1 MLQLLQA
8 YAGPGRTALSFAP
21 TYSMYPE
28 YARDT
33 NTDWVVGHREED
45 FSLDLDHAGTL
56 IERHRPAVVLLPSP
70 NNPTGTALPHEA
82 IAGLC
87 EAAGDGLVVLDEAYG
102 EFRRAGVPERARAAS
117 RAPQP
122 RGHPH
127 HEQGVRARRRPARL
141 PGRRPGD
148 LRRHPRGPAAVPP
161 LRGHAGGRAGRAAP
175 REGAARPGRR
185 PARRAGRDRR
195 PAARAGSRGR
205 GERREFRVVR
215 RLPGSSCCL
224 AGAARPGRPR
234 ARGRTGRVAAGVDR
248 HPGRDEVVHT
258 GAWTR

>member
-33 NTDWVVGHREED
+33 NTEWVVGHREDD
-45 FSLDLDHAGTL
+45 FSLDLDRAGVL

-70 NNPTGTALPHEA
+70 NNPTGTALPPRGGGGA
-82 IAGLC
+82 LRG
-87 EAAGDGLVVLDEAYG
+87 GW
-102 EFRRAGVPERARAAS
+102 RRAGRARRGVRRVPPRRRAERARAAA

-127 HEQGVRARRRPARL
+127 HEQGVRAGRRPARL

-148 LRRHPRGPAAVPP
+148 LRRHPGGAAALPP
-161 LRGHAGGRAGRAAP
+161 LRGHPGGRAGRAAP

-185 PARRAGRDRR
+185 PARRAGRHRDL
-195 PAARAGSRGR
+195 AARAGAPGR
-205 GERREFRVVR
+205 RQRREFRVVR

-234 ARGRTGRVAAGVDR
+234 PGGRPGRVAAGVDR
-248 HPGRDEVVHT
+248 HP
-258 GAWTR
+258 